1 MYFINRKAELNS
13 FKSNYEKYRENNIS
27 QVYII
32 EAEHGIGKSEFIRE
46 VSNFFLLF
54 PVDIFQTNNT
64 EELSIFK
71 RLVLELDK
79 ISCEYGYDDFKTF
92 YSKKTNNAKAI
103 QLLLKITAIFGQV
116 LAKKQKVNVEF
127 SSLIDSPIPYEN
139 SILKAQ
145 IENLF
150 EYAKYV
156 FS

>member
-92 YSKKTNNAKAI
+92 YSKN
-103 QLLLKITAIFGQV
+103 
-116 LAKKQKVNVEF
+116 
-127 SSLIDSPIPYEN
+127 
-139 SILKAQ
+139 
-145 IENLF
+145 
-150 EYAKYV
+150 
-156 FS
+156 

>member
-1 MYFINRKAELNS
+1 M
-13 FKSNYEKYRENNIS
+13 
-27 QVYII
+27 
-32 EAEHGIGKSEFIRE
+32 
-46 VSNFFLLF
+46 LF

-145 IENLF
+145 MNSTCMLF
-150 EYAKYV
+150 FITLQLSTLVLLIY
-156 FS
+156 